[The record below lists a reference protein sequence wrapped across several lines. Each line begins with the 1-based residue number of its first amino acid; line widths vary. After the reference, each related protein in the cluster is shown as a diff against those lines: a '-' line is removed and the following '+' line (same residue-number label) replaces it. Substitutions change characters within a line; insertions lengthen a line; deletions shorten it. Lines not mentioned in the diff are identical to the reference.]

1 MNASI
6 ADDSSTTDFSSADSS
21 LAEQAHKQALLERMR
36 ASRAQHPIP
45 PRPRGLAFGPP
56 RSRAEQVANVLRQMD
71 ELPRSRGEAPI
82 SAATQRALQQAM
94 LPQYDFP
101 WYSNTHETMA
111 DTALAAMPEFVQQ
124 MVGLH
129 KGFFVLGVV
138 APDKLYKDSV
148 NHVYHMTAARTG
160 QGFVGYAHSKVAKK
174 LSLLRGMLAHPGD
187 LRLDKQAARFLQG
200 IAIRPCQ
207 LIAYEMGILSHYI
220 CDITQP
226 FHTDQIDQWKGRLF
240 DETLCHKSYEADVRD
255 SGLDRLRAESAMA
268 SAVEIRDPAAF
279 AVSVADASQSHYSA
293 IVQAY
298 YAGPGKL
305 LGNREER
312 LAKTW
317 PITQECFDRAIWA
330 THSLWMAVGNYER
343 SLSAAFSQDI
353 ALNEAGR
360 LFSPDSSY
368 LAGMVN
374 DEVVLRKG
382 TGE

>member
-1 MNASI
+1 MNPTSAS
-6 ADDSSTTDFSSADSS
+6 DTSH
-21 LAEQAHKQALLERMR
+21 AEEARKQALLERMR
-36 ASRAQHPIP
+36 ASRAQNPIP
-45 PRPRGLAFGPP
+45 PRPRGLSVGPP
-56 RSRAEQVANVLRQMD
+56 RSRAEQVADILRQLD
-71 ELPRSRGEAPI
+71 ELPRSRGAAPI

-148 NHVYHMTAARTG
+148 NHVYHTGAAHRG

-174 LSLLRGMLAHPGD
+174 LNLMRGMLAHPDD

-207 LIAYEMGILSHYI
+207 LIAFEMGIISHYI

-226 FHTDQIDQWKGRLF
+226 FHTDQMDEWKGRLF

-255 SGLDRLRAESAMA
+255 KGLERLRAESEMA
-268 SAVEIRDPAAF
+268 PPVEIRDPAAF
-279 AVSVADASQSHYSA
+279 AVSVAEASSSYYPT
-293 IVQAY
+293 IVDAY

-305 LGNREER
+305 NGKREER
-312 LAKTW
+312 LERTW
-317 PITQECFDRAIWA
+317 PITQECFNRAIWA
-330 THSLWMAVGNYER
+330 THSLWMAVGNYEK

-353 ALNEAGR
+353 ALHEAGR
-360 LFSPDSSY
+360 LFSPGSAY
-368 LAGMVN
+368 LAGLVN
-374 DEVVLRKG
+374 EEVVLKKR
-382 TGE
+382 

>member
-1 MNASI
+1 MNPTTA
-6 ADDSSTTDFSSADSS
+6 ADTSPS
-21 LAEQAHKQALLERMR
+21 EQASQQALLERMR
-36 ASRAQHPIP
+36 ASRAKHPIP
-45 PRPRGLAFGPP
+45 PRPRGLSLGPP
-56 RSRAEQVANVLRQMD
+56 RSRAEQVADVLRQLD
-71 ELPRSRGEAPI
+71 ELPRSRGGATV
-82 SAATQRALQQAM
+82 SAATQRALEQAM

-148 NHVYHMTAARTG
+148 NHVYHTSAARTG

-207 LIAYEMGILSHYI
+207 LIAFEMGIISHYI

-226 FHTDQIDQWKGRLF
+226 FHTDQITEWKGRLF

-255 SGLDRLRAESAMA
+255 KGLERLRAESEMA
-268 SAVEIRDPAAF
+268 PPAAIRDPAAF
-279 AVSVADASQSHYSA
+279 TVSVAEASSSHYST
-293 IVQAY
+293 IVEAY

-305 LGNREER
+305 LGKREER
-312 LAKTW
+312 LANTW
-317 PITQECFDRAIWA
+317 PITQECFNRAVWA
-330 THSLWMAVGNYER
+330 THSLWMAVGNYEKR
-343 SLSAAFSQDI
+343 LAAAFSQDI
-353 ALNEAGR
+353 ALHEAGR
-360 LFSPDSSY
+360 LFSPGSAY
-368 LAGMVN
+368 LAGLVN

-382 TGE
+382 